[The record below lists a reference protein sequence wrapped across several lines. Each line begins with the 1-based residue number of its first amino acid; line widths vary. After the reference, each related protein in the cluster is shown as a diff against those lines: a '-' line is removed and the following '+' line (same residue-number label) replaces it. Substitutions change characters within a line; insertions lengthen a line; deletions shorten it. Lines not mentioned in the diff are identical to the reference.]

1 MVYRV
6 QDQAFNLSK
15 IQTSSNDA
23 LVLAINTSQAPICS
37 FVPKRIPRKDLAKLP
52 EKWITNYEKLQEA
65 KTSIQSIETNFTKKA
80 DGTVEIKFEHSHLK
94 EPSAPPVFSSM
105 FMIRLTDSAEPGS
118 AQKLIESFDYLG
130 KPIFHFIN
138 PITSHC
144 LWDIN
149 CTCEGGQEDSLAT
162 ECGNF
167 RTKWWKIPVSGK
179 IFSSWVDKSVPLE
192 EPFQKQPWSDFQKPV
207 LP

>member
-1 MVYRV
+1 
-6 QDQAFNLSK
+6 
-15 IQTSSNDA
+15 
-23 LVLAINTSQAPICS
+23 
-37 FVPKRIPRKDLAKLP
+37 
-52 EKWITNYEKLQEA
+52 
-65 KTSIQSIETNFTKKA
+65 
-80 DGTVEIKFEHSHLK
+80 
-94 EPSAPPVFSSM
+94 M

-162 ECGNF
+162 DCH
-167 RTKWWKIPVSGK
+167 RYLKSPRIPLPSLA
-179 IFSSWVDKSVPLE
+179 SPPLLWYLRATQS
-192 EPFQKQPWSDFQKPV
+192 PTGPQY
-207 LP
+207 